1 MPLLERADC
10 LLVIVD
16 AQPGFVAHPSMSATE
31 HEQSAAAL
39 GHAAWLAGLARLLD
53 VPAVV
58 VEEGVERNDATD
70 ETLRARLPPSTPV
83 IGKTTFSLVAQ
94 PEAVSAIRATRR
106 STVVLVGFETDTSSL
121 SPPST
126 AGPGV
131 SRRCTGGCDL
141 LDRHGRASSRA
152 RPDAP
157 GGRGDLALQGHR
169 VRVAA
174 HDRRCDRHDPRS
186 HEALRSRRRSDCDV
200 TRRARVRGVAA
211 AQL

>member
-83 IGKTTFSLVAQ
+83 IGKTTFSLVA
-94 PEAVSAIRATRR
+94 
-106 STVVLVGFETDTSSL
+106 
-121 SPPST
+121 
-126 AGPGV
+126 
-131 SRRCTGGCDL
+131 
-141 LDRHGRASSRA
+141 
-152 RPDAP
+152 
-157 GGRGDLALQGHR
+157 
-169 VRVAA
+169 
-174 HDRRCDRHDPRS
+174 
-186 HEALRSRRRSDCDV
+186 
-200 TRRARVRGVAA
+200 
-211 AQL
+211 

>member
-58 VEEGVERNDATD
+58 VEEGVERNGATD

-121 SPPST
+121 SPPSSCGT
-126 AGPGV
+126 WGFA
-131 SRRCTGGCDL
+131 SLYRRMRL
-141 LDRHGRASSRA
+141 A
-152 RPDAP
+152 RPARP
-157 GGRGDLALQGHR
+157 SIVAGSTGCAGGRGDLALQGHR

-174 HDRRCDRHDPRS
+174 HDRRCDRHDP
-186 HEALRSRRRSDCDV
+186 
-200 TRRARVRGVAA
+200 
-211 AQL
+211 

>member
-70 ETLRARLPPSTPV
+70 ETLRARLPPSTPGYREDHLQLGGAAGGSV
-83 IGKTTFSLVAQ
+83 GDPCDTSLDRRAGRFRDRHVVAQ
-94 PEAVSAIRATRR
+94 SAIELRDLGFRVAVPEDATCSTGTAEHRR
-106 STVVLVGFETDTSSL
+106 G
-121 SPPST
+121 
-126 AGPGV
+126 
-131 SRRCTGGCDL
+131 
-141 LDRHGRASSRA
+141 LDRMRQA
-152 RPDAP
+152 
-157 GGRGDLALQGHR
+157 
-169 VRVAA
+169 
-174 HDRRCDRHDPRS
+174 
-186 HEALRSRRRSDCDV
+186 
-200 TRRARVRGVAA
+200 GVEI
-211 AQL
+211 

>member
-94 PEAVSAIRATRR
+94 PEAVSAILATRR

-121 SPPST
+121 SPPSSCGTWGFASLYRRMRLARPARPSIVAGSTGCARRAWRSST
-126 AGPGV
+126 ARA
-131 SRRCTGGCDL
+131 SRSS
-141 LDRHGRASSRA
+141 GRARSTMRS
-152 RPDAP
+152 
-157 GGRGDLALQGHR
+157 
-169 VRVAA
+169 
-174 HDRRCDRHDPRS
+174 PRS
-186 HEALRSRRRSDCDV
+186 EKPRSASVPPPLR
-200 TRRARVRGVAA
+200 
-211 AQL
+211 L